1 MIAKGKCMLIS
12 GFSAA
17 FGGALGNVS
26 GSNNW
31 AVVAV
36 ISMLFAILAVWGFD
50 GMIKKEKKNK

>member
-1 MIAKGKCMLIS
+1 MNLKRKCILIS

-36 ISMLFAILAVWGFD
+36 VSMLFAILAVWGFD
-50 GMIKKEKKNK
+50 GMINKERKNK